1 MIDHK
6 SRFARVNSVLRSSF
20 MKIVN
25 FKKLKGSSVQ
35 LKNIFRSKGHLS
47 HFGHFWQL
55 RAFVPF
61 HEWI

>member
-6 SRFARVNSVLRSSF
+6 SRLARVNSFLHSSL

-25 FKKLKGSSVQ
+25 FKKLKGSCVQ
-35 LKNIFRSKGHLS
+35 FKNIFRSKGHLR

-61 HEWI
+61 HE